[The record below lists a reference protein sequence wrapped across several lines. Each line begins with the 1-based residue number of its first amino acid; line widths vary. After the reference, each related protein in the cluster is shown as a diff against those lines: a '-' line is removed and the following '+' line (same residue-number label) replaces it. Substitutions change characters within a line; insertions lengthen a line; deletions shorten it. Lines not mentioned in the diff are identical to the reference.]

1 MSRKYTLEEVEYIRT
16 KANVTYDE
24 VIALL
29 DAYEGDVV
37 RVMAE
42 LERAGKLHS
51 KSSSEKSFGV
61 TLKAL
66 LRKGYE
72 NRMVVRKGDRTI
84 ANFSIIFML
93 VALCFAFHL
102 TIPALL
108 FAVLFGYKINFRKEE
123 GAAKDF
129 SDIIYTTKKA
139 AESVKNEFRSDS
151 TKDQADQADQAEQA
165 EQPQNQ
171 EPQPHT
177 GNEQQGQ
184 DQGQTQGTQ
193 PRTADVQQG
202 QAQVQAQDTQPHTAN
217 QQQEQT
223 QVQVQDTQPHT
234 ANQQQ
239 EQAQVQDTQPHTP
252 PQPTPQPKAQPKPQ
266 PKPQSET
273 SNPNQYARPD
283 KDDDII
289 IE

>member
-1 MSRKYTLEEVEYIRT
+1 M
-16 KANVTYDE
+16 
-24 VIALL
+24 IALL

-93 VALCFAFHL
+93 VALCFALHL

-123 GAAKDF
+123 GARILVILSTPQKN
-129 SDIIYTTKKA
+129 SG
-139 AESVKNEFRSDS
+139 VGKNEFRSDS
-151 TKDQADQADQAEQA
+151 TKDQADQADQAEQ
-165 EQPQNQ
+165 PQNQ
-171 EPQPHT
+171 EPQPLT

-184 DQGQTQGTQ
+184 DQVDAGT
-193 PRTADVQQG
+193 A
-202 QAQVQAQDTQPHTAN
+202 
-217 QQQEQT
+217 
-223 QVQVQDTQPHT
+223 
-234 ANQQQ
+234 
-239 EQAQVQDTQPHTP
+239 
-252 PQPTPQPKAQPKPQ
+252 
-266 PKPQSET
+266 
-273 SNPNQYARPD
+273 PNS
-283 KDDDII
+283 
-289 IE
+289 

>member
-129 SDIIYTTKKA
+129 SDIIYTTKGSGVGKTSLEVIA
-139 AESVKNEFRSDS
+139 PRIRRIRRTRLNRLNSHRIR
-151 TKDQADQADQAEQA
+151 
-165 EQPQNQ
+165 
-171 EPQPHT
+171 PQPHT

-202 QAQVQAQDTQPHTAN
+202 QAQCKLKTCNHILL
-217 QQQEQT
+217 
-223 QVQVQDTQPHT
+223 
-234 ANQQQ
+234 
-239 EQAQVQDTQPHTP
+239 
-252 PQPTPQPKAQPKPQ
+252 
-266 PKPQSET
+266 T
-273 SNPNQYARPD
+273 SNRSRHRYRSKTRNRILLTSNRNRRRYRIPSHTHLHSQHRNLRRSPSHSPSHRAKHQTLTSMRD
-283 KDDDII
+283 LTRMMIS
-289 IE
+289 